1 MAKCRSC
8 KKDFKKTYSSLQIV
22 CSPACAVQYQIDNP
36 KKKETFITKL
46 KNDEWK
52 QTAKEI
58 KANLKTLSELEAETK
73 LVFQRWIRKRD
84 EEQKCI
90 SCQAVTASVWD
101 GGHYFPAGMY
111 SGLIFEEM
119 NCHKQCGR
127 CNRFYHGNL
136 IEYRKGLVVRY
147 GSLYVD
153 ALEDMANSGRN
164 RKWSKQE
171 LIEIRNK
178 YLARLRG

>member
-1 MAKCRSC
+1 
-8 KKDFKKTYSSLQIV
+8 
-22 CSPACAVQYQIDNP
+22 
-36 KKKETFITKL
+36 
-46 KNDEWK
+46 
-52 QTAKEI
+52 
-58 KANLKTLSELEAETK
+58 
-73 LVFQRWIRKRD
+73 
-84 EEQKCI
+84 
-90 SCQAVTASVWD
+90 
-101 GGHYFPAGMY
+101 MY

-147 GSLYVD
+147 GPLYVE